1 MKNDILLSI
10 VIPEYNGARMVQEL
24 VSRIRKSV
32 TTITEDFEIILVNDA
47 SPDGAWDEIRKACT
61 MDARVK
67 GLDLSRNYGQ
77 HPAIS
82 AGLAYASG
90 SWIVVMDC
98 DLQDIPEEI
107 PVLYNKAKEG
117 YDIVMVRRVIKHVG
131 WWKKQSSIWF
141 HYFLGLLSGIKS
153 DPSLSNF
160 SILRRNVVDQINQIP
175 QRSRTYGALLNM
187 LGYRKAYL
195 DMEQAARGEGHS
207 GYTLRKLL
215 VLSENIIIAST
226 NRPLRFAVGLGTI
239 MSLVSF
245 LLAAYNVLAK
255 LIGIVDLSGYTSTI
269 FSIWFVGGLIL
280 FMLGIT
286 GLYIGKIF
294 DQVKGFPIF
303 VVRETINTGKLLE
316 KE

>member
-1 MKNDILLSI
+1 MKNNILLSI
-10 VIPEYNGARMVQEL
+10 VIPEYNGVRMVREL
-24 VSRIRKSV
+24 VARIKKSV
-32 TTITEDFEIILVNDA
+32 TTITENFEIILVNDA
-47 SPDGAWDEIRKACT
+47 SPDDTWNEIRKVCKT
-61 MDARVK
+61 DSRVI

-82 AGLAYASG
+82 AGLTYAKG
-90 SWIVVMDC
+90 EWIVVMDC

-107 PVLYNKAKEG
+107 PNLYNKAKEG

-131 WWKKQSSIWF
+131 WWKNHSSIWF
-141 HYFLGLLSGIKS
+141 HSLLGLLSGIKS

-160 SILRRNVVDQINQIP
+160 SILHRKVVNQINQIP
-175 QRSRTYGALLNM
+175 QCSLTYGALLNM
-187 LGYRKAYL
+187 LGYQKAYL
-195 DMEQAARGEGHS
+195 DIEQAERGEGHS

-239 MSLVSF
+239 MSLLSF

-255 LIGIVDLSGYTSTI
+255 LIGFVDLSGYTSTI

-280 FMLGIT
+280 FMSGIT

-294 DQVKGFPIF
+294 DQVKGLPIF
-303 VVRETINTGKLLE
+303 VVRETINAEDLLE

>member
-160 SILRRNVVDQINQIP
+160 SILRRNVVDQINRIP

-187 LGYRKAYL
+187 LGYRKAYI
-195 DMEQAARGEGHS
+195 DIEQAARGEGHS

-226 NRPLRFAVGLGTI
+226 NRPLRFAVGIGTI

>member
-32 TTITEDFEIILVNDA
+32 TTITDDFEIILVNDA

-160 SILRRNVVDQINQIP
+160 SILRRNVVDQINRIP

-245 LLAAYNVLAK
+245 LLATYNVLAK